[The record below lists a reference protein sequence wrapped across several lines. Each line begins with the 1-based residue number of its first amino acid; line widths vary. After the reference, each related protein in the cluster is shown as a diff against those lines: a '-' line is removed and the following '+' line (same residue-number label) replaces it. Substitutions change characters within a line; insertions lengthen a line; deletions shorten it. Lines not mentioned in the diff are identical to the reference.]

1 MGLEGL
7 AELPPGGDD
16 VPGGHAPTVADR
28 HLERK
33 ALPVQVRIA
42 LPVLPPIPRHRL
54 PSTPRTLDRHRP
66 NVAGAAHV
74 AHQHQVEVAVSA
86 DREPDS
92 PFFHARHPA
101 LQAYIYFE
109 LLVGHCDGDDA
120 GSVLCDVEEGR
131 LGHVE
136 VRAGRVAPA
145 AVVAGESGVRRA
157 EVGGRD
163 DDGARK
169 APPRVV
175 VAPKLVASAATEPI
189 VEQHRAQRRRVG
201 SVAPDVE
208 KIKMQHQSSAT
219 SHSKVSWHWI
229 CTIEVT
235 KAVIT
240 LSDGYACKPSATV
253 TYCLQQRNGGGN
265 TIARLLPIVRNAAFL
280 RPYFLKDMCKLLIEQ
295 RRPDPRHDSIEVI
308 PARYGLGE
316 LDEPDFAAMKT
327 PSSPPKAR
335 DTEATAT
342 GGDGGVY
349 IAY

>member
-16 VPGGHAPTVADR
+16 VPGGHAPTVAGR

-33 ALPVQVRIA
+33 ALPDEYALLCQFFPQFRDIA
-42 LPVLPPIPRHRL
+42 SHPRPTPLIATARTSPAPPTLLTSTRLNL
-54 PSTPRTLDRHRP
+54 PSE
-66 NVAGAAHV
+66 G
-74 AHQHQVEVAVSA
+74 
-86 DREPDS
+86 
-92 PFFHARHPA
+92 
-101 LQAYIYFE
+101 
-109 LLVGHCDGDDA
+109 DGDDA

-169 APPRVV
+169 TPPRVV

-208 KIKMQHQSSAT
+208 VPVPART
-219 SHSKVSWHWI
+219 SCKHFHH
-229 CTIEVT
+229 
-235 KAVIT
+235 VIT
-240 LSDGYACKPSATV
+240 LSDGYACKPSAIV

-280 RPYFLKDMCKLLIEQ
+280 RPYFLKGMCKLLIEQ
-295 RRPDPRHDSIEVI
+295 RRPDPRHDYVEVI

-316 LDEPDFAAMKT
+316 LDEPDFGAMKT

-335 DTEATAT
+335 DAEATAT